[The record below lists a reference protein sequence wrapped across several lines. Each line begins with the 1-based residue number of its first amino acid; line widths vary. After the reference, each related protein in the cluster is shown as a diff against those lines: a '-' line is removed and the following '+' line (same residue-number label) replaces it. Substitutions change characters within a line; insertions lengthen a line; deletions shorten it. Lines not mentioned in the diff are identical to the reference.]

1 MRTLPFYQVD
11 VFTDR
16 PFAGNPLAVFP
27 DAEGLTAVQMQAIAS
42 EMNLSETTFVL
53 PPEGDGDARVRIF
66 TPALE
71 LPFAGHPSVGTAC
84 ELVRLRL
91 VDVYEPITRVVLELD
106 VGPTAVD
113 VSVRG
118 GVPVSGTVH
127 QRPPVFHAPAPR
139 GSVAAVL
146 GLDLDDLHPEF
157 DPVPVDTG
165 LCYTIIPLASQRAL
179 ARVSLDLQLAAD
191 FERRHAEIYPCA
203 FTGQDDPWME
213 ARGLFPFAGI
223 TEDPATAAPPGR
235 WPPTWRARA
244 CCRRTRSASCC
255 RAGRSGVRASSRSRS
270 PGRASA
276 SRTSAS
282 AGACSRCCEAS
293 SSWRIDRRR
302 HINVGCAGG
311 ALDTDCGRAGERA
324 PARRAPRRTDYRTE
338 ELVSGRRPEGP
349 RGARTTA
356 RKSW

>member
-1 MRTLPFYQVD
+1 MRMLPFYQVD

-27 DAEGLTAVQMQAIAS
+27 EAEGVSAVQMQAIAS
-42 EMNLSETTFVL
+42 EMNLSETTFVTA
-53 PPEGDGDARVRIF
+53 PEAGGDARVRIF

-84 ELVRLRL
+84 ELVRLGM
-91 VDVYEPITRVVLELD
+91 VAAQEPVTRVVLELD
-106 VGPTAVD
+106 VGPTVVEVAV
-113 VSVRG
+113 RE
-118 GVPVSGTVH
+118 GVPVSATVH
-127 QRPPVFHAPAPR
+127 QRAPIFHAPAAR

-203 FTGQDDPWME
+203 FTGQDEPWIE

-223 TEDPATAAPPGR
+223 TEDPATGSAAGPLAAYMAREGVLPPDEERVVLQGQQIGR
-235 WPPTWRARA
+235 PSFLIVSVSG
-244 CCRRTRSASCC
+244 TRK
-255 RAGRSGVRASSRSRS
+255 RIEDVR
-270 PGRASA
+270 
-276 SRTSAS
+276 
-282 AGACSRCCEAS
+282 
-293 SSWRIDRRR
+293 
-302 HINVGCAGG
+302 VGG
-311 ALDTDCGRAGERA
+311 AVQPVLRGELFL
-324 PARRAPRRTDYRTE
+324 PD
-338 ELVSGRRPEGP
+338 
-349 RGARTTA
+349 
-356 RKSW
+356 

>member
-1 MRTLPFYQVD
+1 MRKLPFVQVD

-27 DAEGLTAVQMQAIAS
+27 QGEDLTAVQMQAIAS

-66 TPALE
+66 TPAVE

-84 ELVRLRL
+84 ELVRLRM
-91 VDVYEPITRVVLELD
+91 VDVYEPVTRVVLELG
-106 VGPTAVD
+106 VGLVTVAVE
-113 VSVRG
+113 VRDG
-118 GVPVSGTVH
+118 EPVSATVH

-165 LCYTIIPLASQRAL
+165 LCYTIIPLVSQRAL
-179 ARVSLDLQLAAD
+179 ARVSLDLELAGD

-203 FTGQDDPWME
+203 FTGQDDPWVE

-223 TEDPATAAPPGR
+223 QEDPATGSAAGPLAAYMAREGVLPPEEERVVLQGQQIGR
-235 WPPTWRARA
+235 PSFLTVA
-244 CCRRTRSASCC
+244 
-255 RAGRSGVRASSRSRS
+255 
-270 PGRASA
+270 
-276 SRTSAS
+276 
-282 AGACSRCCEAS
+282 
-293 SSWRIDRRR
+293 
-302 HINVGCAGG
+302 
-311 ALDTDCGRAGERA
+311 
-324 PARRAPRRTDYRTE
+324 
-338 ELVSGRRPEGP
+338 VSG
-349 RGARTTA
+349 TA
-356 RKSW
+356 DKITDVRVGGQVQPILTGELSLPD

>member
-1 MRTLPFYQVD
+1 MRTLPFFQVD

-27 DAEGLTAVQMQAIAS
+27 EAEGLSAVQMQAIAS

-53 PPEGDGDARVRIF
+53 PAEGDGDARVRIF

-91 VDVYEPITRVVLELD
+91 VDVYEPITRVVLELG

-113 VSVRG
+113 VAVRG
-118 GVPVSGTVH
+118 GVPVAATVH

-146 GLDLDDLHPEF
+146 GLDQEDLHPEF

-179 ARVSLDLQLAAD
+179 ARVSLDLELARD

-203 FTGQDDPWME
+203 FTGQDEPWVE

-223 TEDPATAAPPGR
+223 TEDPATGSAAGPLAAYMAREGVLPVEEERVVLQGAQIGR
-235 WPPTWRARA
+235 PSFLTVA
-244 CCRRTRSASCC
+244 
-255 RAGRSGVRASSRSRS
+255 
-270 PGRASA
+270 
-276 SRTSAS
+276 
-282 AGACSRCCEAS
+282 
-293 SSWRIDRRR
+293 
-302 HINVGCAGG
+302 
-311 ALDTDCGRAGERA
+311 
-324 PARRAPRRTDYRTE
+324 
-338 ELVSGRRPEGP
+338 VSGAPDAITDVRVGGSVQPVL
-349 RGARTTA
+349 RGELFLPD
-356 RKSW
+356 